1 MLRVDIYNRC
11 STEEEAQKNALEI
24 QAKESRQIAEDKG
37 WTIIN
42 QFKESHTGTV
52 GDREYYKQLL
62 DDIENERI
70 DVVMIKSE
78 DRLNRNVKD
87 WVLFIDSILKHN
99 IKLYLY
105 LENKWY
111 KREDDLI
118 FNIRATLAAQFSS
131 DLSKK
136 IKHAHRGRQQEKR
149 AVNISRKMFGWDKIG
164 KAEFIVNEE
173 EAKLYRV
180 ACSLV
185 EQGYGYRRIS
195 KKMYELGAR
204 QEGDKFISEVLWRKM
219 LLSPRYHGEVI
230 MHYEELDFYTK
241 KRNKV
246 PEEEWIVAEGLL
258 PPIIDKEYHEKI
270 IKILNDRAEKYK
282 NIGIFQANNNLAGTY
297 TLSKKVFCAKCG
309 GVYYRQVNQFK
320 KGKRADWMCSSFF
333 ARGLDGCDNI
343 KVDEEE
349 LLALIHQACKEHY
362 SKLYLDD
369 DSLINQTLEILKRTF
384 NSNEIEEK
392 EKKLIKK
399 IDKLK
404 SDKKTWMQKL
414 IDGVIDDDDYKEY
427 KIEMDETLHN
437 LETQLESLRVQ
448 IERFESSAERLQK
461 IKEAMIKD
469 SIIDKAKTEQLSRKV
484 AKVLIH
490 ENGDIDIYF
499 SMAQLLEFGET
510 PAKKSG
516 DSDSDENYYIVT
528 KHYERVRPETIRK
541 RQQEEEVYQLLKEN
555 PKITMPEIEKALG
568 IKNTTVYFRL
578 KELKEQGRVIYK
590 RSQGNK
596 GHWEVI

>member
-1 MLRVDIYNRC
+1 MTRVDIYNRC

-111 KREDDLI
+111 NREDDLI

-149 AVNISRKMFGWDKIG
+149 AVNISRKMFGWDKVG
-164 KAEFIVNEE
+164 KAEFVVNEE
-173 EAKLYRV
+173 EANLYRI
-180 ACSLV
+180 ACNLV

-195 KKMYELGAR
+195 NKMYELGAR
-204 QEGDKFISEVLWRKM
+204 QSGDKYMGEIMWRNM
-219 LLSPRYHGEVI
+219 LLSPRYHGEVV

-241 KRNKV
+241 KRNKL
-246 PEEEWIVAEGLL
+246 PEDEWIIANDLL
-258 PPIIDKEYHEKI
+258 PPIVDKEYHEKI
-270 IKILNDRAEKYK
+270 IKILNERAEQYK
-282 NIGIFQANNNLAGTY
+282 DKGICSIKANLAGKY
-297 TLSKKVFCAKCG
+297 TLSKKIYCAKCG
-309 GVYYRQVNQFK
+309 NTYYRQIHQFK
-320 KGKRADWMCSSFF
+320 NGKRADWMCSTYFQ
-333 ARGLDGCDNI
+333 RGMEGCDNI

-349 LLALIHQACKEHY
+349 LMELIQQACKEHY

-369 DSLINQTLEILKRTF
+369 DSLINQTLDILKRTF
-384 NSNEIEEK
+384 NSNELEDK
-392 EKKLIKK
+392 EKRLIKRIEK
-399 IDKLK
+399 IK
-404 SDKKTWMQKL
+404 SDKKIWMQKL

-437 LETQLESLRVQ
+437 LDTQLDSIKEQ
-448 IERFESSAERLQK
+448 IEKFESSAERLQK
-461 IKEAMIKD
+461 IRCAMIND
-469 SIIDKAKTEQLSRKV
+469 SIVDRAKTEQLSKKV
-484 AKVLIH
+484 VKVLIQ

-499 SMAQLLEFGET
+499 SMAQLLEFEET
-510 PAKKSG
+510 QTEKG
-516 DSDSDENYYIVT
+516 NDSDDKYYIVT

-541 RQQEEEVYQLLKEN
+541 KQQEEEVYQLLKEN
-555 PKITMPEIEKALG
+555 PKITMTEIEKLIG
-568 IKNTTVYFRL
+568 ITNTTVYLRL
-578 KELKEQGRVIYK
+578 KELKKQGRITYK
-590 RSQGNK
+590 RYQGNK
-596 GHWEVI
+596 GHWEII